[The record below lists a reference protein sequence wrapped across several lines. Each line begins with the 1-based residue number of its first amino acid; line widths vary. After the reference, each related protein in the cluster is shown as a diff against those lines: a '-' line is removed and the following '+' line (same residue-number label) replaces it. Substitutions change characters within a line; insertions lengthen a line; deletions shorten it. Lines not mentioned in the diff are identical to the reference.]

1 MFHLLSVLQ
10 IKSFVFDFEHKRK
23 PLLSADKFYR
33 RLLFNLLLAI
43 VVILVSLSI
52 GIWGYMSLAQLKFAD
67 AILNASMILGGMGPV
82 DPMPNE
88 TSKYFASFYALF
100 SGISFI
106 STMAVLLA
114 PVVHRA
120 MHKFHLETDEDE
132 EKK

>member
-1 MFHLLSVLQ
+1 MFY
-10 IKSFVFDFEHKRK
+10 FEHKNK
-23 PLLSADKFYR
+23 PLIPAPKFYR
-33 RLLFNLLLAI
+33 RLLYNLLLSFI
-43 VVILVSLSI
+43 VILVSLSI
-52 GIWGYMSLAQLKFAD
+52 GIWGYISLAHLNFAD
-67 AILNASMILGGMGPV
+67 ALLNASMILGGMGPV
-82 DPMPNE
+82 NPMPNE

-120 MHKFHLETDEDE
+120 MHKFHIETDEDE